1 MDSPE
6 ATDQATSSPA
16 SISPLPDLTPSPPLL
31 IRLVSPPTPT
41 SPSPAFHDLNTRQG
55 SSGGSQEVGNTCIS
69 LRNPATPPERLE
81 DDHKSSSTLS
91 VDHST
96 QSGSLHSSRPRAT
109 PPAMLNFS
117 SLVSSTNSRSS
128 TVQHSLPSNRP
139 SFKSN
144 SKQMHKIRSPS
155 LAQSK
160 SSNVGMVKRVA
171 LGLAR
176 KVSQS
181 VKSRISHSNF
191 GDKNERTEK
200 ISGNRVASMRRKI
213 NETEFPNAGALSEAR
228 RMRAQH
234 VEESGKKGGKKRES
248 TGGKESHA
256 PATPYSR
263 VSLGHGTGKLRR
275 RPAQSRLTSFD

>member
-6 ATDQATSSPA
+6 ATHQATSSSA
-16 SISPLPDLTPSPPLL
+16 SNSPLPSLTPSPPLL

-41 SPSPAFHDLNTRQG
+41 SPSPASRDLNTRQG
-55 SSGGSQEVGNTCIS
+55 SSGGPPKVETTCIG
-69 LRNPATPPERLE
+69 LINPANPPDTLG
-81 DDHKSSSTLS
+81 DDHESSSTSS
-91 VDHST
+91 VDHSP
-96 QSGSLHSSRPRAT
+96 QRGSLHSSWPRSTT
-109 PPAMLNFS
+109 PTMLNFS
-117 SLVSSTNSRSS
+117 SLFSSTNSRSS
-128 TVQHSLPSNRP
+128 TVQHSLPSHPP
-139 SFKSN
+139 SKSN

-160 SSNVGMVKRVA
+160 RSNAGMVKRVA

-176 KVSQS
+176 RVSQS

-191 GDKNERTEK
+191 DDKNERTEK

-213 NETEFPNAGALSEAR
+213 NESEFPNAGALSEAR

-263 VSLGHGTGKLRR
+263 VSLGHGTGELRR